1 MSVYDAIPVIGSN
14 SDLGEGTLWDD
25 RIQKF
30 LWVDVYKNLIKS
42 YDPISNLI
50 SHHQMPWN
58 VSYIGK
64 RTGSGFVVASVRHIY
79 LLNEKFEVEEEIDL
93 NLDAKIERTNDG
105 NVDHF
110 GRLWIGTADVI
121 EGNAKANLFHLDNNL
136 IASVAKQNV
145 AISNGIDWSPNLK
158 IMYYI
163 DSPIKSIE
171 KYEFDSTT
179 NKLGASLEPI
189 SLTNTPGVPDGMC
202 TDNEGNLWV
211 AIWGAG
217 QVRNYSPVGEL
228 LNTIQCPTALITC
241 CSFGGPNLQT
251 LFITSAKTTFDPQ
264 FNFGSE
270 MGGDCFR
277 VDLPVSGK
285 LDNELKR

>member
-1 MSVYDAIPVIGSN
+1 
-14 SDLGEGTLWDD
+14 
-25 RIQKF
+25 
-30 LWVDVYKNLIKS
+30 
-42 YDPISNLI
+42 
-50 SHHQMPWN
+50 MPWN

-64 RTGSGFVVASVRHIY
+64 RAGSGFVVASVRHIY

-93 NLDAKIERTNDG
+93 NLDTKIENTNDG
-105 NVDHF
+105 NIDHF

-136 IASVAKQNV
+136 LASVAKRNV
-145 AISNGIDWSPNLK
+145 AISNGIDWSPDSK

-171 KYEFDSTT
+171 KYEFDSST
-179 NKLGASLEPI
+179 NTLGAALKPI
-189 SLTNTPGVPDGMC
+189 SLTDIPGVPDGMC

-217 QVRNYSPVGEL
+217 QVRNYSPAGEL

-264 FNFGSE
+264 YNFGSE